1 MTDLAFMPTR
11 ALAEKIRAG
20 EISSTDAVNAYLE
33 RIQRLNGPINA
44 VVALDETAARERA
57 RVADEKR
64 ANGEPCG
71 PLHGVPLTLKDTW
84 EVVGMPTTAGAPAL
98 AQHRPEK
105 HADIAQK
112 LVDAGAIIIGKT
124 NVPLYASDLQSY
136 NKVYGVT
143 RNPRDLE
150 RTPGGSSG
158 GAAAAVAAGLTSFE
172 VGSDV
177 GGSIRTPTHFNG
189 VFGHKPTRD
198 LVSMRGHIPGPPGL
212 VLQPD
217 LVEAGP
223 IARTADD
230 LSFILGIIAG
240 PRTADAR
247 AWKLDLTPA
256 RLDSLKDLKVA
267 VWFEDPAC
275 PIDNPLQQGY
285 QALSDALA
293 REGARVQ
300 EARHE
305 LLRLEQILPTY
316 FNLLGSLMGT
326 GLTPAQRRQM
336 AWIARL
342 EKWLRLFIQM
352 TLGIGQ
358 YGRGVNQRFHEWVVH
373 HETREQMRAQIETLF
388 AEVDVLLTPI
398 TPTVA
403 IHHDHS
409 MPIFNRKISVNGEK
423 RSYMDQFCWIG
434 LATLLGLPA
443 TTAPVG
449 KDENGL
455 PFGVQ
460 IIGAPGMDLTTIRVA
475 QLLEEAGL
483 SGFERP
489 EGF

>member
-1 MTDLAFMPTR
+1 MSDLAFLPTR

-20 EISSTDAVNAYLE
+20 EISSTDAVNLYLE
-33 RIQRLNGPINA
+33 RIRTLNGPINA
-44 VVALDETAARERA
+44 VVALDKDKALAQARE
-57 RVADEKR
+57 ADEKR
-64 ANGEPCG
+64 ARGEILG

-98 AQHRPEK
+98 AQHRPAK
-105 HADIAQK
+105 NADVAQR
-112 LVDAGAIIIGKT
+112 LLDAGAIIIGKT

-136 NKVYGVT
+136 NKVYGVS
-143 RNPRDLE
+143 RNPRDLG

-172 VGSDV
+172 IGSDV

-198 LVSMRGHIPGPPGL
+198 LVSLRGHIPGPPGL

-223 IARTADD
+223 ITRTADD
-230 LSFILGIIAG
+230 LAFLLDVIAG
-240 PRTADAR
+240 PRPADAR

-256 RLDSLKDLKVA
+256 RPSSLRDLKVA
-267 VWFEDPAC
+267 VWFDDPAC
-275 PIDNPLQQGY
+275 PLDKPLKDGY
-285 QALSDALA
+285 QALADALA
-293 REGARVQ
+293 NEGAAVQ
-300 EARHE
+300 PAQHE
-305 LLRLEQILPTY
+305 LLHLERILPTY

-342 EKWLRLFIQM
+342 EKWLRLFLQM
-352 TLGIGQ
+352 TVGIGE

-373 HETREQMRAQIETLF
+373 HETREQMRAQIESLF
-388 AEVDVLLTPI
+388 AKVDVLLTPI

-403 IHHDHS
+403 IRHDHS
-409 MPIFNRKISVNGEK
+409 MPIFNRKIPVNGEK

-483 SGFERP
+483 SRFERP
-489 EGF
+489 QGF